1 MNIIKK
7 INNYI
12 YDKEFKLI
20 ITDNYINIINYEEI
34 NNFTINEIIIKCHNN
49 IITIEGENLLI
60 TKMLKDEVLIK
71 GTITNISIK

>member
-49 IITIEGENLLI
+49 IIAIEGENLLI